1 MNFWSGRA
9 SSAPVDAALCHH
21 GDEHPEGDAAPPSCR
36 ALGGEAMS
44 IHRTAVPRLLPVL
57 VVALVLAGC
66 GSSSPNANAGAT
78 SSSAGG
84 GSSAAST
91 PSDSAPSTPAVT
103 GDDFCAKIVSAKTQL
118 TTNEMPALL
127 RSGTPAAWKKYLE
140 ATAAMNDSLYAAA
153 PDEIKSAVDQLRQ
166 VNVKLTAVLS
176 AANYDITK
184 VTSTEILHAITS
196 ADYKKASADFAAYVK
211 SHCSLDLTKP

>member
-1 MNFWSGRA
+1 
-9 SSAPVDAALCHH
+9 
-21 GDEHPEGDAAPPSCR
+21 
-36 ALGGEAMS
+36 MS
-44 IHRTAVPRLLPVL
+44 VHRTVAVRLLPVL
-57 VVALVLAGC
+57 VVGLALAGC
-66 GSSSPNANAGAT
+66 GSSSSTTNAGAT

-91 PSDSAPSTPAVT
+91 PSDTPAASTPAVT
-103 GDDFCAKIVSAKTQL
+103 GGDFCAKIVAEKKQL

-127 RSGTPAAWKKYLE
+127 QSGTPAAWKKYLE

-166 VNVKLTAVLS
+166 VNVKLTEVLS

-184 VTSTEILHAITS
+184 VKSTEILKAITS
-196 ADYKKASADFAAYVK
+196 ADYKKASAAFAAYVK
-211 SHCSLDLTKP
+211 TNCSLDLTKP